1 VSGRRRKPQQWFTS
15 LSPRGRK
22 SELFLTQSPSHFIN
36 PSGLP
41 HSGVR
46 RCERCGEIRG
56 RFLQALLLGYGGTIT
71 CICEGLKCRY
81 CKRNR
86 VRRPLTN
93 YIGDDSIG
101 SRHTAWFG
109 YLIPCRECQALGR
122 GPKVISYG
130 EALLDKFRGSGE
142 A

>member
-1 VSGRRRKPQQWFTS
+1 VSERGSKPQQWCTI

-22 SELFLTQSPSHFIN
+22 SELFLTRSPSHFIN

-71 CICEGLKCRY
+71 CICEGIKCRY
-81 CKRNR
+81 CNRNR
-86 VRRPLTN
+86 VRRPLTDH
-93 YIGDDSIG
+93 IGDDSIG

-109 YLIPCRECQALGR
+109 YLIPCTECQALGR
-122 GPKVISYG
+122 GPKIISYEEASLEHSGGRG
-130 EALLDKFRGSGE
+130 EA
-142 A
+142 